1 MASDRPDD
9 APEDTPKS
17 AEDRK
22 AASALA
28 NLNDEASP
36 QSHGNVDQAAVS
48 AAMKKLGGGKGG
60 VNLPVRGNVKIDQGD
75 ISLLVS
81 YALALLAP
89 LYLLACGWLVGA
101 VGADESRSTNWMFQR
116 RRRRS
121 SSRETRGMPSRR

>member
-75 ISLLVS
+75 VSLLVS
-81 YALALLAP
+81 LVLALLAP
-89 LYLLACGWLVGA
+89 LYLLACGWLAEA
-101 VGADESRSTNWMFQR
+101 VGADESRLTSWMFQR

-121 SSRETRGMPSRR
+121 CLRETRGMPSRR

>member
-1 MASDRPDD
+1 MASDRPED
-9 APEDTPKS
+9 APEETPKS

-75 ISLLVS
+75 VSLLVS
-81 YALALLAP
+81 LLLP
-89 LYLLACGWLVGA
+89 LSPSIPTSLRLVGN
-101 VGADESRSTNWMFQR
+101 GDES
-116 RRRRS
+116 
-121 SSRETRGMPSRR
+121 G

>member
-9 APEDTPKS
+9 APEETPKS

-75 ISLLVS
+75 VSLLVS
-81 YALALLAP
+81 LLFT
-89 LYLLACGWLVGA
+89 LISFYIY
-101 VGADESRSTNWMFQR
+101 
-116 RRRRS
+116 
-121 SSRETRGMPSRR
+121 